1 MIGAR
6 AKVFWSRATRSLLLP
21 ILLVAVTPV
30 PPVRAQD
37 TTSVMRL
44 RGLRVEVP
52 RPSATTGGTSAVE
65 IATDSLS
72 VVAAPTAE
80 EFLRRMPLIQM
91 RANSRGEVQP
101 DFRGADDRQIAVLF
115 DGVPITLG
123 WDHRTDL
130 SIIPFTAVRS
140 VTLLRGLSSMT
151 HGPNVLGG
159 ALEFNVAREPWQQS
173 AVQRFTG
180 AFSID
185 QQGGSSMSATV
196 GTSIEGQSAS
206 WVFRAGAG
214 YRNNPGVQL
223 PGGALTHPRLRS
235 GLLTGEDGLRLNSD
249 RQLADGFLAMRYDGD
264 RGSWFSTLV
273 SAFDGHRGVPP
284 EAHVA
289 DPRLWR
295 YPDQSR
301 LVIAMSGGT
310 GEWQT
315 GFGSGDLEATFGL
328 DRSSTE
334 IEQYASS
341 AYRTVV
347 DGETGQTTTVTGRLL
362 GDHRFSAAADLRS
375 ALTIANVA
383 HRETFADG
391 QVFDYQQRLWSL
403 GSEFE
408 LGNWELPGT
417 QGGSAMWT
425 LGASLDG
432 SDTPLSGDKPALA
445 SIWDWG
451 MRTGITV
458 LGSGDNVL
466 YHAGFSRRTRFPS
479 LRELYSGALGRF
491 EPNPALMPEN
501 LKAGEAGVTV
511 TAGEDR
517 FQVVAFH
524 QRLSDGIVRTSTV
537 TPEGTRFKRVNRNE
551 VRSSGV
557 ELLAAGTR
565 GRFTFGGDLTLKQV
579 RIKDPVLPGGDER
592 AEYEPTVSGTVNLGL
607 LAPRDVNVTS
617 FLRYRGVQY
626 CENVEVAGLDRMDA
640 SATIDLEA
648 GRVFS
653 VGGPGAGRRIAGTI
667 GVANLTDSTVLD
679 QCGLPQPGRTL
690 RIQFNIR

>member
-1 MIGAR
+1 MIGAW
-6 AKVFWSRATRSLLLP
+6 AKVFGSRATRSLLLP
-21 ILLVAVTPV
+21 VLLVAGSPV
-30 PPVRAQD
+30 LPVRAQD

-52 RPSATTGGTSAVE
+52 RPSTTTGGTSAVE

-80 EFLRRMPLIQM
+80 EFLRRMPLIQV

-101 DFRGADDRQIAVLF
+101 DFRGADDRQIAILV

-130 SIIPFTAVRS
+130 SVIPLTAVRS

-173 AVQRFTG
+173 AVQPFTG

-185 QQGGSSMSATV
+185 QQGGSSMNATV
-196 GTSIEGQSAS
+196 GTSIAGQSAS
-206 WVFRAGAG
+206 WVLKAGAG

-223 PGGALTHPRLRS
+223 PNSALSHPRLS
-235 GLLTGEDGLRLNSD
+235 PDLLTGDNGLRLNSD
-249 RQLADGFLAMRYDGD
+249 RRLADGFLAMRYDGD
-264 RGSWFSTLV
+264 RGSWFSTLLTA
-273 SAFDGHRGVPP
+273 SDGERGVPP
-284 EAHVA
+284 EAHVT

-301 LVIAMSGGT
+301 LLIAMSGGT
-310 GEWQT
+310 GQWQT
-315 GFGSGDLEATFGL
+315 GSGSGDLEATLGI
-328 DRSSTE
+328 DRTSIE
-334 IEQYASS
+334 IEEYGSS
-341 AYRTVV
+341 AFRDIV
-347 DGETGQTTTVTGRLL
+347 DGETGTTTTVTGRLV
-362 GDHRFSAAADLRS
+362 GDHRFSPSADLRS
-375 ALTIANVA
+375 ALTIASVSHA
-383 HRETFADG
+383 EAFADG
-391 QVFDYQQRLWSL
+391 QAFDYQQRLWSL

-408 LGNWELPGT
+408 LGNWDLPGT
-417 QGGSAMWT
+417 RGGSAMWT

-451 MRTGITV
+451 MRTGFTV
-458 LGSGDNVL
+458 LGSGGNVL
-466 YHAGFSRRTRFPS
+466 YHAGYSRRTRFPS

-491 EPNPALMPEN
+491 EPNPELMPES

-511 TAGEDR
+511 TAGADR

-524 QRLSDGIVRTSTV
+524 QRLGDGIVRTSAV
-537 TPEGTRFKRVNRNE
+537 TPEGTRFKRVNRDE
-551 VRSSGV
+551 VRSTGL

-565 GRFTFGGDLTLKQV
+565 GRFRFGGDLTLKQV
-579 RIKDPVLPGGDER
+579 RIKDPSLPGGDER
-592 AEYEPTVSGTVNLGL
+592 AEYEPAVSGTLNLGL

-617 FLRYRGVQY
+617 FVRYRGVQY
-626 CENVEVAGLDRMDA
+626 CENVEVAGLDRMDS
-640 SATIDLEA
+640 SATVDLEA

>member
-1 MIGAR
+1 M
-6 AKVFWSRATRSLLLP
+6 LP
-21 ILLVAVTPV
+21 ILLLAGIPAF
-30 PPVRAQD
+30 PVRAQD
-37 TTSVMRL
+37 TTSVMRI

-52 RPSATTGGTSAVE
+52 RPSTTTGGTSAVE

-72 VVAAPTAE
+72 VVAAPTAA

-130 SIIPFTAVRS
+130 SIIPLTAVRS

-159 ALEFNVAREPWQQS
+159 ALEFNVAREPWPQS
-173 AVQRFTG
+173 QVPRFTG

-185 QQGGSSMSATV
+185 QQGGSSMDATV
-196 GTSIEGQSAS
+196 GTSVAGGSAN

-223 PGGALTHPRLRS
+223 PNSALSHPRLNS
-235 GLLTGEDGLRLNSD
+235 ELLTGDGGLRLNSD
-249 RQLADGFLAMRYDGD
+249 RQLADGFFTMRYEGD
-264 RGSWFSTLV
+264 RGSWFSTLATA
-273 SAFDGHRGVPP
+273 SNGHRGIPP
-284 EAHVA
+284 EAHVT

-301 LVIAMSGGT
+301 LLIAMSGGT

-315 GFGSGDLEATFGL
+315 GFGNGNLEATLGL

-341 AYRTVV
+341 AFHTVV
-347 DGETGQTTTVTGRLL
+347 DGETGATTTATGRLL
-362 GDHRFSAAADLRS
+362 GDHRFSASAELRS
-375 ALTIANVA
+375 ALTIANVS
-383 HRETFADG
+383 HRESFADG
-391 QVFDYQQRLWSL
+391 QAFDYQQRLWSL

-408 LGNWELPGT
+408 LGNWDLPGT
-417 QGGSAMWT
+417 RGGSAMWT

-451 MRTGITV
+451 MRTGVTV
-458 LGSGDNVL
+458 LGSGGNVL

-491 EPNPALMPEN
+491 EPNPELMPEN

-537 TPEGTRFKRVNRNE
+537 TPEGTRFKRVNRDH

-557 ELLAAGTR
+557 ELLAAGNR
-565 GRFTFGGDLTLKQV
+565 GRFSFGGDLTLKRV
-579 RIKDPVLPGGDER
+579 RIQDPGISGGDQR
-592 AEYEPTVSGTVNLGL
+592 AEYQPTVSGTLNLGV
-607 LAPRDVNVTS
+607 LAPKQINVTS

-640 SATIDLEA
+640 SATLDMEA
-648 GRVFS
+648 GRVFTI
-653 VGGPGAGRRIAGTI
+653 GGSGAGRRIAGTV

>member
-1 MIGAR
+1 MNGDW
-6 AKVFWSRATRSLLLP
+6 AKVFGSRATRSLLLP
-21 ILLVAVTPV
+21 FLLVAGSPV
-30 PPVRAQD
+30 LPVRAQD

-52 RPSATTGGTSAVE
+52 RPSTTTGGTSAVE

-80 EFLRRMPLIQM
+80 ELLRRMPLIQV

-101 DFRGADDRQIAVLF
+101 DFRGADDRQIAILV

-130 SIIPFTAVRS
+130 SVIPLTAVRS

-173 AVQRFTG
+173 AVQPFTG

-185 QQGGSSMSATV
+185 QQGGSSMDATV
-196 GTSIEGQSAS
+196 GTSIAGQSAD
-206 WVFRAGAG
+206 WVLRAGAG

-223 PGGALTHPRLRS
+223 PNSALSHPRLS
-235 GLLTGEDGLRLNSD
+235 PDLLTGDDGLRLNSD
-249 RQLADGFLAMRYDGD
+249 RRLADGFLAMRYDGD
-264 RGSWFSTLV
+264 RGSWFSTLFTA
-273 SAFDGHRGVPP
+273 SDGERGVPP
-284 EAHVA
+284 EAHVT

-301 LVIAMSGGT
+301 LLIAMSGGT

-315 GFGSGDLEATFGL
+315 GFGSGDLEATLGV
-328 DRSSTE
+328 DRTSTE
-334 IEQYASS
+334 IEEYGSS
-341 AYRTVV
+341 AFRDIV
-347 DGETGQTTTVTGRLL
+347 DGETGTTTTVTGRLV
-362 GDHRFSAAADLRS
+362 GDHRFSPSTDLRS
-375 ALTIANVA
+375 ALTIANVSHA
-383 HRETFADG
+383 EAFADG
-391 QVFDYQQRLWSL
+391 QAFDYRQRLWSL

-408 LGNWELPGT
+408 LGNWDLPGT
-417 QGGSAMWT
+417 RGGSAMWT

-451 MRTGITV
+451 MRTGVTV
-458 LGSGDNVL
+458 LGSGGNVL

-491 EPNPALMPEN
+491 EPNPELMPEN

-511 TAGEDR
+511 TAGADR

-537 TPEGTRFKRVNRNE
+537 TPVGTRFKRVNRDE
-551 VRSSGV
+551 VRSTGL

-565 GRFTFGGDLTLKQV
+565 GRFRFGGDLTLKQV
-579 RIKDPVLPGGDER
+579 RIKDPSLPGGDER
-592 AEYEPTVSGTVNLGL
+592 AEYEPAVSGTLNLGL

-617 FLRYRGVQY
+617 FVRYRGVQY
-626 CENVEVAGLDRMDA
+626 CENVEVAGLDRMDS

-653 VGGPGAGRRIAGTI
+653 VGGAGAGRRIAGTI

>member
-1 MIGAR
+1 MNGAW
-6 AKVFWSRATRSLLLP
+6 AKVFGSRATRSLLLP
-21 ILLVAVTPV
+21 FLLVAGSPV
-30 PPVRAQD
+30 LPVRAQD

-52 RPSATTGGTSAVE
+52 RPSTTTGGTSAVE

-80 EFLRRMPLIQM
+80 ELLRRMPLIQV

-101 DFRGADDRQIAVLF
+101 DFRGADDRQIAILV

-130 SIIPFTAVRS
+130 SVIPLTAVRS

-173 AVQRFTG
+173 AVQPFTG

-185 QQGGSSMSATV
+185 QQGGSSMDATV
-196 GTSIEGQSAS
+196 GTSIAGQSAN
-206 WVFRAGAG
+206 WVLRAGAG

-223 PGGALTHPRLRS
+223 PNSALSHPRLS
-235 GLLTGEDGLRLNSD
+235 PDLLTGDDGLRLNSD
-249 RQLADGFLAMRYDGD
+249 RRLADGFLAMRYDGD
-264 RGSWFSTLV
+264 RGSWFSTLFTA
-273 SAFDGHRGVPP
+273 SDGERGVPP
-284 EAHVA
+284 EAHVT

-301 LVIAMSGGT
+301 LLIAMSGGT

-315 GFGSGDLEATFGL
+315 GFGSGDLEATLGV
-328 DRSSTE
+328 DRTSTE
-334 IEQYASS
+334 IEEYGSS
-341 AYRTVV
+341 AFRDIV
-347 DGETGQTTTVTGRLL
+347 DGETGTTTTVTGRLV
-362 GDHRFSAAADLRS
+362 GDHRFSPSTDLRS
-375 ALTIANVA
+375 ALTIANVSHA
-383 HRETFADG
+383 EAFADG
-391 QVFDYQQRLWSL
+391 QAFDYRQRLWSL

-408 LGNWELPGT
+408 LGNWDLPGT
-417 QGGSAMWT
+417 RGGSAMWT

-451 MRTGITV
+451 MRTGVTV
-458 LGSGDNVL
+458 LGSGGNVL

-491 EPNPALMPEN
+491 EPNPELMPEN
-501 LKAGEAGVTV
+501 LQAGEAGVTV
-511 TAGEDR
+511 TQGADR

-537 TPEGTRFKRVNRNE
+537 TPVGTRFKRVNRDE
-551 VRSSGV
+551 VRSTGL

-565 GRFTFGGDLTLKQV
+565 GRFRFGGDLTLKQV
-579 RIKDPVLPGGDER
+579 RIKDPALPGGDER
-592 AEYEPTVSGTVNLGL
+592 AEYEPTVSGTLNLGL

-617 FLRYRGVQY
+617 FVRYRGVQY
-626 CENVEVAGLDRMDA
+626 CENVEVAGLDRMDS

-653 VGGPGAGRRIAGTI
+653 LGGPGAGRRIAGTV

>member
-1 MIGAR
+1 MIGAL
-6 AKVFWSRATRSLLLP
+6 AKMCWGRATLAPMLP
-21 ILLVAVTPV
+21 ILLLAGIPAF
-30 PPVRAQD
+30 PVRAQD
-37 TTSVMRL
+37 TTSVMRI

-52 RPSATTGGTSAVE
+52 RPSTTTGGTSAVE

-72 VVAAPTAE
+72 VVAAPTAA

-130 SIIPFTAVRS
+130 SIIPLTAVRS

-159 ALEFNVAREPWQQS
+159 ALEFNVAREPWPQS
-173 AVQRFTG
+173 QVPRFTG

-185 QQGGSSMSATV
+185 QQGGSSMDATV
-196 GTSIEGQSAS
+196 GTSVAGRSAN

-223 PGGALTHPRLRS
+223 PNSALSHPRLNS
-235 GLLTGEDGLRLNSD
+235 ELLTGEGGLRLNSD
-249 RQLADGFLAMRYDGD
+249 RQLADGFFTMRYEGD
-264 RGSWFSTLV
+264 RGSWFSTLATA
-273 SAFDGHRGVPP
+273 SNGHRGIPP
-284 EAHVA
+284 EAHVT

-301 LVIAMSGGT
+301 LLIAMSGGT
-310 GEWQT
+310 GDWQT
-315 GFGSGDLEATFGL
+315 GFGNGNLEATFGL

-341 AYRTVV
+341 AFHSVV
-347 DGETGQTTTVTGRLL
+347 DGETGATTTTTGRLL
-362 GDHRFSAAADLRS
+362 GDHRFSASAELRS
-375 ALTIANVA
+375 ALTIANVS
-383 HRETFADG
+383 HRESFADG
-391 QVFDYQQRLWSL
+391 QAFDYQQRLWSL

-408 LGNWELPGT
+408 LGNWDLPGT
-417 QGGSAMWT
+417 RGGSAMWT

-458 LGSGDNVL
+458 LGSGGNVL

-491 EPNPALMPEN
+491 EPNPELMPEN
-501 LKAGEAGVTV
+501 LKSGEAGVTV

-537 TPEGTRFKRVNRNE
+537 TPEGTRFKRVNRDE

-557 ELLAAGTR
+557 ELLAAGNR
-565 GRFTFGGDLTLKQV
+565 GRFSFGGDLTLKRV
-579 RIKDPVLPGGDER
+579 RIQDPGISGGDQR
-592 AEYEPTVSGTVNLGL
+592 AEYQPTVSGTLNLGV
-607 LAPRDVNVTS
+607 LAPKQINVTS

-640 SATIDLEA
+640 SATLDLEA
-648 GRVFS
+648 SRVFTI
-653 VGGPGAGRRIAGTI
+653 GGSGAGRRIAGTI

>member
-1 MIGAR
+1 MIGALTEMG
-6 AKVFWSRATRSLLLP
+6 WGRATRALMLP
-21 ILLVAVTPV
+21 ILLLAGTPAF
-30 PPVRAQD
+30 PVRAQD

-44 RGLRVEVP
+44 RGLRVEIP
-52 RPSATTGGTSAVE
+52 RPSTTTGGTSAVE

-80 EFLRRMPLIQM
+80 EFLRRIPLIQM

-130 SIIPFTAVRS
+130 SIIPLTAVRS
-140 VTLLRGLSSMT
+140 VRLLRGLSSMT

-159 ALEFNVAREPWQQS
+159 ALEFNVAREPWPQS
-173 AVQRFTG
+173 AVQPFTG

-185 QQGGSSMSATV
+185 QQGGSSMDATV
-196 GTSIEGQSAS
+196 GTSIAGQSAN
-206 WVFRAGAG
+206 WVIRAGAG

-223 PGGALTHPRLRS
+223 PNSARSHPRLS
-235 GLLTGEDGLRLNSD
+235 PELLTGDDGLRLNSD
-249 RQLADGFLAMRYDGD
+249 RQLTDGFLTLRYEGD

-273 SAFDGHRGVPP
+273 TASDASRGIPP
-284 EAHVA
+284 EAHVT

-295 YPDQSR
+295 YPDQGR
-301 LVIAMSGGT
+301 VVIAMSGGT

-334 IEQYASS
+334 IEEYASS

-347 DGETGQTTTVTGRLL
+347 DGETGATTTVTGRLL
-362 GDHRFSAAADLRS
+362 GDHRFGGSADVRS
-375 ALTIANVA
+375 ALTVANVS

-391 QVFDYQQRLWSL
+391 SAFDYQQRLWSL

-408 LGNWELPGT
+408 LGDWDLPGT
-417 QGGSAMWT
+417 QGGSAVWT

-451 MRTGITV
+451 MRTGVTV
-458 LGSGDNVL
+458 SGSGGNVL
-466 YHAGFSRRTRFPS
+466 YHAGLSRRTRFPS

-491 EPNPALMPEN
+491 EPNPELMPEN

-517 FQVVAFH
+517 FQLVAFH

-537 TPEGTRFKRVNRNE
+537 TPEGTRFKRVNRDE

-557 ELLAAGTR
+557 ELLAAGIR
-565 GRFTFGGDLTLKQV
+565 GRFSLGGDLTLKRV
-579 RIKDPVLPGGDER
+579 RIKDHTIAGGDQR
-592 AEYEPTVSGTVNLGL
+592 AEYEPTVSGTLNLSL
-607 LAPRDVNVTS
+607 LAPMDVNVTS

-640 SATIDLEA
+640 SATLDLEA
-648 GRVFS
+648 SRVFALGS
-653 VGGPGAGRRIAGTI
+653 RAGRRIAGTV

-690 RIQFNIR
+690 RIQFSIR